1 MSDYQTKPGNGAIF
15 KNNKKEKETHPDY
28 NGKIVDPNGKEWDLS
43 LWVKKS
49 AAGNSYFSVA
59 VKDELDKVYFMQ
71 SSSISQRIT
80 NIGVAFR
87 FNPQNVPN
95 DIPLFLEVTAQ
106 IDDKP
111 QKTVKTLP
119 IRLV

>member
-1 MSDYQTKPGNGAIF
+1 MPDFAVHLYSNPNKAPELGVPCEYAILFIGLNKFRVGISRESHSDANLRTC
-15 KNNKKEKETHPDY
+15 T
-28 NGKIVDPNGKEWDLS
+28 
-43 LWVKKS
+43 
-49 AAGNSYFSVA
+49 FSVA

-95 DIPLFLEVTAQ
+95 DISLFLEVTAQ